1 MASREDNY
9 RKKETMALRR
19 LVAVPAKSARK
30 NKKKGEKINCAG
42 RRTYLE
48 RF

>member
-1 MASREDNY
+1 
-9 RKKETMALRR
+9 MALRR

-42 RRTYLE
+42 GRTCLE
-48 RF
+48 GF